1 VIVSPLESGSASG
14 PAHERVRRH
23 NSDPGGIGQTDF
35 ELRFL
40 RQLASLANQFKDGKD
55 SNKVLRAALRAGMEL
70 LEAPDGCVAIH
81 TAGKEHAE
89 LVFTVPQGSQWD
101 RGLLTSF
108 IRGKE
113 THVPANLALGRLWR
127 RRRMWGVLAV
137 RRATGHFSWSMRE
150 ALSTVAAAA
159 SDFLERIDQ
168 ERIRDVRARID
179 CKIMEQLRPK
189 DLFYQVLHGLHS
201 LTQYDH
207 SASLLIYDR
216 KRQTLEVVAERVT
229 WKKGKSDKIGVSLD
243 VDEELQ
249 RLLQPGAV
257 FGFDRPSGEWHEWTG
272 LNGSRLAA
280 ILDYN
285 TANLVPDAAPLERSL
300 ICAPLTSRENLL
312 GLLKVTARQ
321 PGAFGPYE
329 AELVA
334 QFLPHASIALQN
346 SQRTES
352 LELNLIQAERK
363 HAMADL
369 ARGVAHDVNNALA
382 AVLPLVQQLQCD
394 LQEGRIDAPSFA
406 EDLREI
412 ERSIQVS
419 RRIFG
424 GMLSF
429 ARGAIRDTAEASL
442 KRAIETSR
450 SILKESMDRRGIE
463 FILEMDPDLPNMNVA
478 QADLDQ
484 LLLNLL
490 SNSRDAM
497 PEGGRLLVQAGRHA
511 DGIQLAIDDSGCGI
525 LPEHLTRIFEPFF
538 STKSEGNGLGL
549 AICRSIV
556 WQMQGKLDI
565 ASNPGAGTRVTALL
579 PAVKARPG
587 QEP

>member
-1 VIVSPLESGSASG
+1 MRS
-14 PAHERVRRH
+14 
-23 NSDPGGIGQTDF
+23 
-35 ELRFL
+35 
-40 RQLASLANQFKDGKD
+40 
-55 SNKVLRAALRAGMEL
+55 
-70 LEAPDGCVAIH
+70 
-81 TAGKEHAE
+81 
-89 LVFTVPQGSQWD
+89 
-101 RGLLTSF
+101 RGLL
-108 IRGKE
+108 
-113 THVPANLALGRLWR
+113 
-127 RRRMWGVLAV
+127 
-137 RRATGHFSWSMRE
+137 
-150 ALSTVAAAA
+150 
-159 SDFLERIDQ
+159 
-168 ERIRDVRARID
+168 
-179 CKIMEQLRPK
+179 
-189 DLFYQVLHGLHS
+189 
-201 LTQYDH
+201 
-207 SASLLIYDR
+207 
-216 KRQTLEVVAERVT
+216 
-229 WKKGKSDKIGVSLD
+229 
-243 VDEELQ
+243 
-249 RLLQPGAV
+249 
-257 FGFDRPSGEWHEWTG
+257 
-272 LNGSRLAA
+272 
-280 ILDYN
+280 DYN
-285 TANLVPDAAPLERSL
+285 AANAVTGAAPLERSL
-300 ICAPLTSRENLL
+300 ICAPLTSRDNLL

-394 LQEGRIDAPSFA
+394 LQESRIDANAFA

-429 ARGAIRDTAEASL
+429 ARGAVRDTAEASL
-442 KRAIETSR
+442 KRAIDTSR

-463 FILEMDPDLPNMNVA
+463 FILEIDPDVPTMNVA

-484 LLLNLL
+484 LLLNLF

-497 PEGGRLLVQAGRHA
+497 PEGGRLLVQVRRHE
-511 DGIQLAIDDSGCGI
+511 DGIQLAIVDTGCGI

-538 STKSEGNGLGL
+538 STKSDGNGLGL

-565 ASNPGAGTRVTALL
+565 ASNPGAGTRVTVLL
-579 PAVKARPG
+579 PAAKARPG